1 MRGVKWKSPHLNW
14 IDLGDSCNFSP
25 YSPIPTLLSSFWLLY
40 LSSNLPKVVSCD
52 FQPNKQLTYP
62 REKSSGSKWI
72 SMEVAVNKI
81 ERSNFAANIT
91 DTHTHTHTHAHTHT
105 HTHTRTHTR
114 IEYMHCETEKSKH
127 RLPIEYTFICDV
139 CVCAC
144 VCVCLCVCE
153 CVCVCVC
160 VCVRACVGVCVVGR
174 TVFRIFMMSLLDKWM
189 FCVMCK

>member
-52 FQPNKQLTYP
+52 FQTNKQLTYP

-91 DTHTHTHTHAHTHT
+91 DIYIHTHT
-105 HTHTRTHTR
+105 HTHTRTHTHTHTYW
-114 IEYMHCETEKSKH
+114 IYALWNGKIKTQTSYWIYIYMWC
-127 RLPIEYTFICDV
+127 V

-144 VCVCLCVCE
+144 ACACVCMR
-153 CVCVCVC
+153 
-160 VCVRACVGVCVVGR
+160 VCVRACVGVCV
-174 TVFRIFMMSLLDKWM
+174 L
-189 FCVMCK
+189 

>member
-1 MRGVKWKSPHLNW
+1 MRGVKWKSPHVNW

-91 DTHTHTHTHAHTHT
+91 DTHTRVCACACVCM
-105 HTHTRTHTR
+105 R
-114 IEYMHCETEKSKH
+114 
-127 RLPIEYTFICDV
+127 V
-139 CVCAC
+139 CVCARVCGC
-144 VCVCLCVCE
+144 VCCRKNCFQDIHDVTAGQMDVLCYVQ
-153 CVCVCVC
+153 
-160 VCVRACVGVCVVGR
+160 GS
-174 TVFRIFMMSLLDKWM
+174 MN
-189 FCVMCK
+189 

>member
-52 FQPNKQLTYP
+52 FQTNKQLTYP

-81 ERSNFAANIT
+81 ERSNFAAHIT
-91 DTHTHTHTHAHTHT
+91 DIYIHTHTHTHTHAHTHV
-105 HTHTRTHTR
+105 
-114 IEYMHCETEKSKH
+114 
-127 RLPIEYTFICDV
+127 LNICTVKRKNQNADFLLNIHLYV
-139 CVCAC
+139 MCVCAC
-144 VCVCLCVCE
+144 ACACACVCMR
-153 CVCVCVC
+153 

>member
-1 MRGVKWKSPHLNW
+1 MRGVKWKSPHVNW

-91 DTHTHTHTHAHTHT
+91 DTHT
-105 HTHTRTHTR
+105 R
-114 IEYMHCETEKSKH
+114 
-127 RLPIEYTFICDV
+127 
-139 CVCAC
+139 
-144 VCVCLCVCE
+144 
-153 CVCVCVC
+153 
-160 VCVRACVGVCVVGR
+160 VCVRACVRVCVCVYACVCVCARVWVCVLSEELFSGYSWCHCWTNGCSVLCAR
-174 TVFRIFMMSLLDKWM
+174 NYELKCMLILLGLIRFDQIS
-189 FCVMCK
+189 